1 MHLSGTQELQA
12 RFGASIHIV
21 SCQQFDSCALG
32 FPRGIPRGKSSMPG
46 RPTLSL
52 GCLCT
57 RPLPSTTEHTARA
70 LWAHSAKLFASR
82 PVWCDHDAGSEVMVV
97 SLESRGARVV
107 APRRSL
113 DPAGPGTE
121 PPQKRT
127 LHGPRYLLWTF
138 SFPKVLSVDG
148 RTVSS
153 LRPKV
158 ANSVK
163 MCIKSTHFGVVTY
176 STFWDFVSLASKDTS
191 GLYP

>member
-1 MHLSGTQELQA
+1 MHCTEETPGQQLIPVSPSSQGVCPAYKSRTHRL
-12 RFGASIHIV
+12 GA
-21 SCQQFDSCALG
+21 
-32 FPRGIPRGKSSMPG
+32 
-46 RPTLSL
+46 
-52 GCLCT
+52 LCGQK
-57 RPLPSTTEHTARA
+57 R
-70 LWAHSAKLFASR
+70 KLFASR
-82 PVWCDHDAGSEVMVV
+82 PVWGGHDAGSEVMVV
-97 SLESRGARVV
+97 SLESGVARVV